1 LLLPLVAG
9 AGFKVGDLGFVVAAA
24 ASAEGATI
32 GMADVACAGKTIS
45 PKAF

>member
-9 AGFKVGDLGFVVAAA
+9 AGFKVDLGFVVAAA